1 VSTQDLPALGLV
13 VVLAE
18 DNDDHALL
26 IKMALEKVAEGG
38 VEIHRARTGT
48 EALALVRSLH
58 PDLLLLDLRM
68 PGMTGHEA
76 LEVIK
81 GDAKMRQVP
90 VAVLT
95 SSDRDQDIA
104 KSYGLGGNHFIV
116 KPEDPSVLE
125 VRVRTL
131 LANVGEMGRMRRGP
145 GWIPPTGESVLGP
158 NVLFRR
164 SLLNGLA
171 VAVVLLLLLLFGFC
185 TGAVG

>member
-1 VSTQDLPALGLV
+1 MSAQDLPALGLV

-26 IKMALEKVAEGG
+26 IKMALEKVAERA
-38 VEIHRARTGT
+38 VEIHRARDGT

-68 PGMTGHEA
+68 PGMTGHEV

-81 GDAKMRQVP
+81 GDDKMRQVP

-104 KSYGLGGNHFIV
+104 RSYGLGGNHFIV
-116 KPEDPSVLE
+116 KPEDPRRLE
-125 VRVRTL
+125 VHFQTL
-131 LANVGEMGRMRRGP
+131 LANLGEMGRMRRGP
-145 GWIPPTGESVLGP
+145 GGLQPTGESVLGP
-158 NVLFRR
+158 NALFRR
-164 SLLNGLA
+164 SMLNGIA
-171 VAVVLLLLLLFGFC
+171 VVAVLLLLLLFGYC
-185 TGAVG
+185 TGALR